1 MQLKLIIDTKKSL
14 DGVGDKIHE
23 SMVGHGDYIDSN
35 VVLNVDSPLDPTD
48 PTVVGLFVDLD
59 TCRDKEFVRQK
70 AKDAI
75 DLFIDSL

>member
-14 DGVGDKIHE
+14 VGVGDKIHN

-35 VVLNVDSPLDPTD
+35 VVLNLDNPLDPTI
-48 PTVVGLFVDLD
+48 VGFFVDLD
-59 TCRDKEFVRQK
+59 TCLDKEFVREKSK
-70 AKDAI
+70 AAI